1 MLPLH
6 AVEVSMSE
14 FEPVIQ
20 TRELGPGD
28 LKEVQAHG
36 RSVALT
42 NIAQTYYAF
51 DAECPVDGTNLA
63 RSGELE
69 GELLRCP
76 EDDAAFDLRT
86 GECVEP
92 DDGPNLQR
100 YAIRVEDNAV
110 KIGPPL
116 D

>member
-1 MLPLH
+1 MLPLSP
-6 AVEVSMSE
+6 VEVSMSE

-20 TRELGPGD
+20 ARDLGPGD

-63 RSGELE
+63 RAGELE
-69 GELLRCP
+69 GEVLRCP
-76 EDDAAFDLRT
+76 EDDSAYDLRT

-100 YAIRVEDNAV
+100 YAIRVEGNAV